1 MRAKLSLVALN
12 LLNPLR
18 CAKAE
23 GHASVKHE
31 EITPSG
37 VFYSGIIIRGS
48 FTEACNA
55 FSLTEEMVDHGFN
68 HRQQ

>member
-1 MRAKLSLVALN
+1 M
-12 LLNPLR
+12 
-18 CAKAE
+18 
-23 GHASVKHE
+23 SVKHE

-55 FSLTEEMVDHGFN
+55 FFLTKEMVDYSFFKKSLN
-68 HRQQ
+68 KPV